1 MFFFL
6 RQPRQAAHS
15 RRTRGKG
22 ASRRQAGDE
31 KVKKR
36 GKQAAGRVEAEREK
50 QVTAQSV
57 QLRVLEHDAVRFEQV
72 LVQDGE

>member
-1 MFFFL
+1 M
-6 RQPRQAAHS
+6 
-15 RRTRGKG
+15 
-22 ASRRQAGDE
+22 
-31 KVKKR
+31 KKR

-72 LVQDGE
+72 LVQDGEKYLGLPARAMHLAGEVGSGSTAPS

>member
-1 MFFFL
+1 M
-6 RQPRQAAHS
+6 
-15 RRTRGKG
+15 
-22 ASRRQAGDE
+22 
-31 KVKKR
+31 KKR

-57 QLRVLEHDAVRFEQV
+57 HLRVLENDAVRFEEV